1 MGRIYREARL
11 PRGPPIRRPTRDP
24 LAEPD
29 PAALRGVEALD
40 RAPTA
45 GATRRR
51 GTLIDEAAGLQGARR
66 NSDATVQRRTRQLE
80 SPFDVFQ
87 SAGDELKGRP
97 GDRSDWN

>member
-11 PRGPPIRRPTRDP
+11 PRGPPIRRPARDL

-51 GTLIDEAAGLQGARR
+51 ETLTDEVAGLQGARR
-66 NSDATVQRRTRQLE
+66 DSDDTVQRRTRQFE
-80 SPFDVFQ
+80 SRFEVFQ
-87 SAGDELKGRP
+87 SAGDELKGRSV
-97 GDRSDWN
+97 DRSD